1 MSAFSKFLNFFRV
14 KKQIAIDLG
23 TSNVLIFDKQ
33 KQKIVLD
40 QPSVIVYNIKTNE
53 VIAVGSEAREMIGKN
68 PNSLKVIKPLREGVI
83 SDLDAT
89 RDMLTNF
96 IKQIYGISPFKPEIL
111 ICVPIEVTT
120 VERRALF
127 DAIPSAKKVYIMEEG
142 RAALIGSNINISKPE
157 GNMVIDI
164 GGGSTDV
171 AILSLDE
178 IVVSK
183 SIRIAGNK
191 LDSDIIKYVKENL
204 NLNIGDRLAE
214 KIKKVLASALVVD
227 DEENQI
233 LKVSGKDIKTG
244 IPKEIN
250 VTTNDVQNAIYAS
263 LMSIVDAVREVLGN
277 CPPDLASDVLNN
289 GIILT
294 GGGAYINKLDEL
306 IEREVGIK
314 VIKPEIPL
322 ESVARG
328 GGIAFDNEK
337 LMSTLLMKEN

>member
-1 MSAFSKFLNFFRV
+1 MKFSKLLNFFRV

-33 KQKIVLD
+33 KQKIVLN
-40 QPSVIVYNIKTNE
+40 QPSVIVYNVKTND

-68 PNSLKVIKPLREGVI
+68 PHSLRVVKPLIDGVI

-89 RDMLTNF
+89 RDMLTHF

-127 DAIPSAKKVYIMEEG
+127 DAIPGAKKVYILEEG
-142 RAALIGSNINISKPE
+142 RAALIGSDINISKPE
-157 GNMVIDI
+157 GNMVVDI

-183 SIRIAGNK
+183 SIRTAGNSF
-191 LDSDIIKYVKENL
+191 DAAIIKYVKEEL

-214 KIKKVLASALVVD
+214 KIKKQIASALPV
-227 DEENQI
+227 EEAENDI
-233 LKVSGKDIKTG
+233 LKISGKDIKTG

-250 VTTNDVQNAIYAS
+250 ITTNDVQIAIYTA
-263 LMSIVDAVREVLGN
+263 LMSIVDAVKEVLGN

-294 GGGAYINKLDEL
+294 GGGAYIKYLDSL

-314 VIKPEIPL
+314 VIKSDIPL
-322 ESVARG
+322 ESVVRG